1 MMREVAM
8 NAFITA
14 AVVAIIVEL
23 AQAVDSEKC
32 LKLIMSFIV
41 SIVISHLAMTEVVS
55 SCLKMD

>member
-1 MMREVAM
+1 M